1 MKNSVKII
9 KLKKMLNNTS
19 MTLENNYNIKNI
31 NRYSQPLKNSISKA
45 YENRKA
51 SSVNNYKNNLDNL
64 FDKQIVDFSY
74 IDELNKKKINLKHK
88 NKNNTSTNE
97 SIIMEWVKDLLRWED
112 LFLKLENKLGFYPTI
127 DFFTKGIIDLT
138 SEIKERLAIGKI
150 SKEIL
155 IKRSLKLIISIAKR
169 YNGCGLSFEDLI
181 AEGILGLMKGIRKYD
196 FSKGHKFSTY
206 AHWWIRQSISR
217 SIDDQ
222 SRIIRLPVYVKEI
235 LSKINKIK
243 NKFYED
249 KKRYPTEEEI
259 SLLIGIP
266 LKKLRKLLLSCNDL
280 ISLDSLIEND
290 SNDSN
295 MLNDS
300 IEDSKVINSEVYAI
314 EKSLKQDLN
323 KALLTLSDRESAVI
337 RLRYGLDDGNERTLE
352 EIGEYL
358 NVTRERARQIEIKA
372 LKKLQFNTSNYLF
385 SDYEE

>member
-1 MKNSVKII
+1 
-9 KLKKMLNNTS
+9 
-19 MTLENNYNIKNI
+19 
-31 NRYSQPLKNSISKA
+31 
-45 YENRKA
+45 
-51 SSVNNYKNNLDNL
+51 
-64 FDKQIVDFSY
+64 
-74 IDELNKKKINLKHK
+74 
-88 NKNNTSTNE
+88 
-97 SIIMEWVKDLLRWED
+97 
-112 LFLKLENKLGFYPTI
+112 
-127 DFFTKGIIDLT
+127 
-138 SEIKERLAIGKI
+138 
-150 SKEIL
+150 
-155 IKRSLKLIISIAKR
+155 
-169 YNGCGLSFEDLI
+169 
-181 AEGILGLMKGIRKYD
+181 MKGIRKYD
-196 FSKGHKFSTY
+196 FTKGHKFSTY

-259 SLLIGIP
+259 SSLIGIP

-280 ISLDSLIEND
+280 VSLDTLIEND

-300 IEDSKVINSEVYAI
+300 IEDSKVINSEIYAI

-323 KALLTLSDRESAVI
+323 KALLTLSDRESAVV

-358 NVTRERARQIEIKA
+358 NVFI
-372 LKKLQFNTSNYLF
+372 YLLGNKRK
-385 SDYEE
+385 SKTNRD